1 MANPNMLQIFN
12 DHFFE
17 FVNDIHN
24 VFPNNQ
30 DIVMA
35 KNSFSLIRR
44 ANPKMIIKVWNSYI
58 VNKYKDQI
66 EAGNM
71 DFFINKDYSQD
82 IQNTDNSAKITEAI
96 DRLRNPIK
104 SLGQEDQQKT
114 MKYIQNLT
122 KLAVMYDG
130 GLPP

>member
-1 MANPNMLQIFN
+1 MANTNMLQIFN

-17 FVNDIHN
+17 FVNDIQN

-44 ANPKMIIKVWNSYI
+44 ANPKMIIKVWNTYI
-58 VNKYKDQI
+58 VSKYKDQI

-104 SLGQEDQQKT
+104 SMGQEDQQKT

-122 KLAVMYDG
+122 KLAVMYES
-130 GLPP
+130 

>member
-1 MANPNMLQIFN
+1 MLQIFN

-44 ANPKMIIKVWNSYI
+44 ANPKMIIKVWNTYI
-58 VNKYKDQI
+58 VSKYKDQI

-104 SLGQEDQQKT
+104 SMGQEDQQKT

-122 KLAVMYDG
+122 KLAVMYES
-130 GLPP
+130 

>member
-44 ANPKMIIKVWNSYI
+44 ANPKMIIKVWNTYI
-58 VNKYKDQI
+58 VSKYKDQI

-104 SLGQEDQQKT
+104 SMGEEDQQKT

-122 KLAVMYDG
+122 KLAVMYES
-130 GLPP
+130 

>member
-1 MANPNMLQIFN
+1 MANQNMLQIFN

-44 ANPKMIIKVWNSYI
+44 ANPKMIIKVWNTYI
-58 VNKYKDQI
+58 VSKYKDQI
-66 EAGNM
+66 ESGNM

-104 SLGQEDQQKT
+104 SMGQEDQQKT

-122 KLAVMYDG
+122 KLAAMYE
-130 GLPP
+130 LSQ

>member
-44 ANPKMIIKVWNSYI
+44 ANPKMIIKVWNTYI
-58 VNKYKDQI
+58 VSKYKDQI

-104 SLGQEDQQKT
+104 SMGEEDQQKT
-114 MKYIQNLT
+114 MKYIQNLS
-122 KLAVMYDG
+122 KIALAANE
-130 GLPP
+130 

>member
-1 MANPNMLQIFN
+1 MANQNMLQIFN

-44 ANPKMIIKVWNSYI
+44 ANPKMIIKVWNTYI
-58 VNKYKDQI
+58 VSKYKDQI

-104 SLGQEDQQKT
+104 SMGQEDQQKT

-122 KLAVMYDG
+122 KLAVMYES
-130 GLPP
+130 

>member
-1 MANPNMLQIFN
+1 MSNPNMLQIFN

-44 ANPKMIIKVWNSYI
+44 ANPKMIIKVWNTYI
-58 VNKYKDQI
+58 VSKYKDQI

-104 SLGQEDQQKT
+104 SMGEEDQQKT

-122 KLAVMYDG
+122 KLAVMYES
-130 GLPP
+130 